1 MKLRLV
7 HNQVF
12 CMHAITYIAGID
24 VFGLQGDEIAGDE
37 ACPTFHEAR
46 DKKWLQNTGCETCK

>member
-1 MKLRLV
+1 MPVLPHMKLRLV

-46 DKKWLQNTGCETCK
+46 DKK